1 MQSSAR
7 QCPSSGGRSLDAETE
22 RQRWLDRQ
30 GWLKVVST
38 GDWIM
43 ALPHDPDY
51 ISPFNMQGCICE

>member
-7 QCPSSGGRSLDAETE
+7 QCPSSGGRWLDTET
-22 RQRWLDRQ
+22 DRQ
-30 GWLKVVST
+30 GWLKVVSV